1 MRETR
6 ISLIGAGNVGRGILS
21 IIQGMKDQG
30 QLKDDFRIIS
40 VSDSRGTVFDD
51 QGINPGKVLNAKE
64 HGDIFRSGYTKMENE
79 DVLSLKTD
87 IIVDVSPATRDG
99 KAGRDLYTES
109 FSLGKDV
116 VTANKA
122 PLSFFWKEIMNRSA
136 SSGQQIRYE
145 STVAGGVP
153 LFNLRDYC
161 LLPSAV
167 LDFRGIVSSTVNYI
181 LRGMRS
187 GMDFNRALEEASKL
201 GIVEANFRDD
211 TDGIDSARK
220 TVILANSLLGSSLT
234 LNDIKYQGVNENT
247 NFEGATG
254 EQRIVAS
261 VGISDGRVR
270 ARSTLENL
278 DSEDPLITLKPQSL
292 GYVVKT
298 GFSGDI
304 FVAGLRDGPLE
315 TASGVV
321 NDILLLS
328 GFRRMEV
335 HST

>member
-1 MRETR
+1 MKETS
-6 ISLIGAGNVGRGILS
+6 ISIMGVGNVGKGILS
-21 IIQGMKDQG
+21 IIQRMKEEG
-30 QLKDDFRIIS
+30 QLNEDFRVIS

-51 QGINPGKVLNAKE
+51 GGINPKKILEAKE
-64 HGDIFRSGYTKMENE
+64 HGNIFLSGYSKMDTE
-79 DVLSLKTD
+79 DVLSLKSD

-99 KAGRDLYTES
+99 KLGRDLYMES
-109 FSLGKDV
+109 FSQGKQV

-122 PLSFFWKEIMNRSA
+122 PLSFFWKEIMNKAA
-136 SSGQQIRYE
+136 SSGLEIRYE

-167 LDFRGIVSSTVNYI
+167 VDFRGIVSSTVNYI
-181 LRGMRS
+181 LRKMRS
-187 GMDFNRALEEASKL
+187 GMDFNHALEEALKL

-220 TVILANSLLGSSLT
+220 TVILANSLFGSSLT
-234 LNDIKYQGVNENT
+234 LNDIKYQGVDENT
-247 NFEGATG
+247 NFEDAAGD
-254 EQRIVAS
+254 QRIIAS
-261 VGISDGRVR
+261 VGISEGKVR
-270 ARSTLENL
+270 AGSMLENL
-278 DSEDPLITLKPQSL
+278 GEEDPLATLKHQSL
-292 GYVVKT
+292 GYVMKT

-304 FVAGLRDGPLE
+304 FVAGLRDGPIE

-328 GFRRMEV
+328 GFRRI
-335 HST
+335 

>member
-1 MRETR
+1 MKESS
-6 ISLIGAGNVGRGILS
+6 ISLIGAGNVGKGILS

-30 QLKDDFRIIS
+30 QLKENLRIIS
-40 VSDSRGTVFDD
+40 VSDSRGTVFDP

-64 HGDIFRSGYTKMENE
+64 HGDIFRSGYSKMDTD
-79 DVLSLKTD
+79 DVLSLKSD

-99 KAGRDLYTES
+99 KAGRDLYMES
-109 FSLGKDV
+109 FSLGKHV

-122 PLSFFWKEIMNRSA
+122 PLSFFWKEIMNRAA
-136 SSGQQIRYE
+136 SSGREIRYE

-167 LDFRGIVSSTVNYI
+167 LDFHGIVSSTVNYV
-181 LRGMRS
+181 LRKMRS
-187 GMDFNRALEEASKL
+187 GMDFNQALEEASKL

-220 TVILANSLLGSSLT
+220 TVILANSLFGSSLT

-247 NFEGATG
+247 NFDGATG

-261 VGISDGRVR
+261 VGFADGKVR
-270 ARSTLENL
+270 ARSILEIL
-278 DSEDPLITLKPQSL
+278 ESEDPLITLKPQSL
-292 GYVVKT
+292 GYVMKT
-298 GFSGDI
+298 GFSGEI
-304 FVAGLRDGPLE
+304 FVAGLRDGPIE

-328 GFRRMEV
+328 GFRRI
-335 HST
+335 

>member
-64 HGDIFRSGYTKMENE
+64 HGDIFRSGYSKMENE